1 MPTFEYKC
9 PDCEQYFDKNCSI
22 AERKHQTHEGCGSIA
37 KQVIRTNAAL
47 NWTSLAM
54 GDSAS
59 PEAVAR
65 FDKTHKKQV
74 EKEEKAIREHGS
86 IN

>member
-9 PDCEQYFDKNCSI
+9 PDCDQYFDSYCKI
-22 AERKHQTHEGCGSIA
+22 AERKHQTHEGCVSIA

-54 GDSAS
+54 GASAS
-59 PEAVAR
+59 PEAISH
-65 FDKTHKKQV
+65 FDKVHKDQV
-74 EKEEKAIREHGS
+74 EKEEKAIAEHGS